1 MANWT
6 KEQQEAIDIEGSNVI
21 VSAGAGS
28 GKTAVLSERVL
39 RKVKDGI
46 PVNKLLILTFT
57 KAAAKEMKDRIR
69 RKIKKEGYTEQVK
82 LIDSSYITTFDS
94 YSLSVVKKY
103 HTYLGVDKNIKITDS
118 TIIEIRKKEILDK
131 IMDQKYKEERSS
143 FKDLIT
149 HFALKDDKE
158 LKKMILSIN
167 NTLDLKYDK
176 KEYLEHYEE
185 LYYTDDKLNLVVE
198 EYLNLVKQK
207 QESIKELV
215 NDISNY
221 LEGETLQ
228 KFYLELAK
236 ITNSN
241 TYDNLKQSLISFR
254 MPRKNKDYTEE
265 ASTIKDE
272 IKSLIDE
279 LKDLCIYENQ
289 AEMKCQLLNSKND
302 TLEIVDIVLRLTNE
316 FEKVKIS
323 EELYDFNDIS
333 HLAIRLVKEF
343 EEVRNEI
350 SSSFQE
356 ILIDEYQDTSDTQE
370 LFISLISNN
379 NVYMVG
385 DIKQSIYRFRNAN
398 PYIFKDKYD
407 TYSTNQDKGRKI
419 DLIKNFR
426 SRDTVLDD
434 INLIFSAIMDDEIGG
449 ANYVKEHK
457 MVFGNKTYIEEGHT
471 EQNYNMDI
479 LTYPETNDFK
489 NIVKEAFIIG
499 SNIKNKVEN
508 NYQIF
513 DKDTKTL
520 RCATYSDF
528 AILLDVK
535 KNFTLYKQ
543 IFEYLNIPLLLYS
556 DTDLALSDGLLVL
569 SNLIKLILFVHDHDY
584 GTKFKYSYM
593 SVARSFLF
601 NYSDSDIFETFKDN
615 NFKNTEIVKL
625 ALGISSKISFLPL
638 EELFNDILTTFKYEE
653 MILSTTN
660 IIDKEKQ
667 IEYLTNLLKDLS
679 VKGYT
684 IYDLSYYLEQVI
696 EEGYSI
702 KYKPYQDSCNS
713 VKIMSIHA
721 SKGLEFPICYFANLE
736 NRFNQMSLKEKIT
749 YDNDYGI
756 LLPEVSEEVTPT
768 IRMKLY
774 RLKAKR
780 EDISERI
787 RLFYVALT
795 RCKEKIIIVSPESE
809 ETILQKSIVPT
820 TIRDKY
826 SSFNSII
833 KSINTIL
840 QPYTTQVE
848 DVKYSNGYLYRQ
860 VVEQFEKDKSEK
872 LEVNQLEFNNSPL
885 EESHF
890 SKSHISLITKEENE
904 TMELGTKVHEILEQI
919 DFKSPNLNTLE
930 LNSFLKCKI
939 DKFINSKLIQDN
951 LNSKMY
957 KEYEFMIKTTSET
970 KRGIIDLL
978 IENNNE
984 VIIVD
989 YKLNNVLDDAYKDQL
1004 NGYKSYV
1011 SSIVSKP
1018 VKLYLYSIIGEEFL
1032 EITES

>member
-46 PVNKLLILTFT
+46 AINKLLILTFT

-69 RKIKKEGYTEQVK
+69 KKLKKEGYIDQVK

-103 HTYLGVDKNIKITDS
+103 HTYLGVDKDIKITDS
-118 TIIEIRKKEILDK
+118 TLIDIRKKELLDK
-131 IMDQKYKEERSS
+131 IMDQKYKEESS
-143 FKDLIT
+143 RFQDLIT
-149 HFALKDDKE
+149 HFALKDDKD

-185 LYYTDDKLNLVVE
+185 LYYADDKLNLVIE
-198 EYLNLVKQK
+198 EYLTLVKQK
-207 QESIKELV
+207 QATIKELV
-215 NDISNY
+215 NDIGSY
-221 LEGETLQ
+221 LDEKNFE
-228 KFYLELAK
+228 KFCFELAK
-236 ITNSN
+236 ITNST
-241 TYDNLKQSLISFR
+241 TYDNLKQALISFK

-265 ASTIKDE
+265 ASIIKDE

-279 LKDLCIYENQ
+279 LKDLCIYEDEAQ
-289 AEMKCQLLNSKND
+289 MKEQLFNSKND
-302 TLEIVDIVLRLTNE
+302 TLEIVDIVLRLSNE
-316 FEKVKIS
+316 FEKVKIN
-323 EELYDFNDIS
+323 EELYNFNDIS
-333 HLAIRLVKEF
+333 HLAIKLVKEYND
-343 EEVRNEI
+343 VRSEI

-398 PYIFKDKYD
+398 PYIFKNKYD
-407 TYSTNQDKGRKI
+407 TYSIDQTKGHKI

-434 INLIFSAIMDDEIGG
+434 INLIFSAIMDDEVGG

-457 MVFGNKTYIEEGHT
+457 MVFGNKTYIEEGYT
-471 EQNYNMDI
+471 KQNYHMDI
-479 LTYPETNDFK
+479 LTYPNTKDFK

-499 SNIKNKVEN
+499 NDIKNKVED

-520 RCATYSDF
+520 RDATYSDF

-556 DTDLALSDGLLVL
+556 DTDLVLSDDLLVL
-569 SNLIKLILFVHDHDY
+569 NNLIKLIIFVHGNDY
-584 GTKFKYSYM
+584 GTDFKYAYM

-601 NYSDSDIFETFKDN
+601 NYSDSDIFDCFKDN

-625 ALGISSKISFLPL
+625 ALSISNKISYLPL
-638 EELFNDILTTFKYEE
+638 EELFNDILTTFNYEE
-653 MILSTTN
+653 MILTTTN

-667 IEYLTNLLKDLS
+667 LEYLTNLLKDLS
-679 VKGYT
+679 AKGYT

-736 NRFNQMSLKEKIT
+736 NRFNQMSLKERIT
-749 YDNDYGI
+749 YDNNYGI

-795 RCKEKIIIVSPESE
+795 RCKEKIIIVAPENE
-809 ETILQKSIVPT
+809 ETLLIKDLVPVT
-820 TIRDKY
+820 TRDKY

-833 KSINTIL
+833 KSITSVL
-840 QPYTTQVE
+840 HPYTTKVE
-848 DVKYSNGYLYRQ
+848 DVKYSNEYLYRQ
-860 VVEQFEKDKSEK
+860 VAEEIKKEKSKT
-872 LEVNQLEFNNSPL
+872 LEVNRLKFNTSHI
-885 EESHF
+885 EQSHF
-890 SKSHISLITKEENE
+890 SKSDISLITKEEKDAL
-904 TMELGTKVHEILEQI
+904 TLGTKVHEVLEQI
-919 DFKSPNLNTLE
+919 NFKNPNLGVLD
-930 LNSFLKCKI
+930 LNDFLKNKI
-939 DKFINSKLIQDN
+939 TKFLNSKLIQAN
-951 LNSKMY
+951 LDSKIY
-957 KEYEFMIKTTSET
+957 KEYEFIIKTGNEL

-978 IENNNE
+978 IENDNE
-984 VIIVD
+984 VIIID
-989 YKLNNVLDDAYKDQL
+989 YKLNNVLDDAYKNQL

-1018 VKLYLYSIIGEEFL
+1018 VRLYLYSIIGEEFL